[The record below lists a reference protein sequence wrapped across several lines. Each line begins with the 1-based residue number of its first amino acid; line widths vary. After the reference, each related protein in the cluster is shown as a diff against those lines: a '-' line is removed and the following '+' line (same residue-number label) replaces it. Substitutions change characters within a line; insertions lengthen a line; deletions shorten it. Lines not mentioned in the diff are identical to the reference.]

1 MRSEAVFNECDFT
14 REEEFAIIA
23 HELGHFVAGVRGE
36 KSTDN
41 MEEESRA
48 DAMAVFLGLKE
59 EMISAIR
66 KMIDL
71 NIHPENNAEMEE
83 RINHLRQM

>member
-1 MRSEAVFNECDFT
+1 MRRECT
-14 REEEFAIIA
+14 MEYA
-23 HELGHFVAGVRGE
+23 
-36 KSTDN
+36 TDN
-41 MEEESRA
+41 MEEERRA

-59 EMISAIR
+59 EMISTIR

>member
-1 MRSEAVFNECDFT
+1 MEYA
-14 REEEFAIIA
+14 
-23 HELGHFVAGVRGE
+23 
-36 KSTDN
+36 TDN
-41 MEEESRA
+41 MEEERRA

-59 EMISAIR
+59 EMISTIR